1 MTSTE
6 YIKNKLSQILSQ
18 FPEISCKYE
27 FDAFSASHLIELK
40 PSEIYFSNH
49 SFKEK
54 EIELLSEFIELYP
67 FENITFITD
76 DDLYKIESPIFEKQS
91 QVSFNNVSKVKEQN
105 YWDQLINFDLENIY
119 VKSIKLK
126 VSDFIDY
133 TILFNNLQDFSNSIP
148 IRPLRP
154 QEPSDIANDDHYH
167 LAA

>member
-18 FPEISCKYE
+18 FPEIGCKYE

-40 PSEIYFSNH
+40 PNEIYFSNH

-54 EIELLSEFIELYP
+54 EVELLSEFIELYP

-91 QVSFNNVSKVKEQN
+91 QVSFNNISQIQEQN
-105 YWDQLINFDLENIY
+105 YWDQLINFDMENIY

-133 TILFNNLQDFSNSIP
+133 SILFNNLMDFSNSIP

-154 QEPSDIANDDHYH
+154 QEPSDIDNNDHYH